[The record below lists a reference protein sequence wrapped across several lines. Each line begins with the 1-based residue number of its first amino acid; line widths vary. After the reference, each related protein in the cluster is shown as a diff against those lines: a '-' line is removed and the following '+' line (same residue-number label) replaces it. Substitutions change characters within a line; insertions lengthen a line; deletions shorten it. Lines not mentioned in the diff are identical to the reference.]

1 MKLSIKITVFT
12 LLVALMLASIC
23 PAVLAVSDD
32 TLVIT
37 SEEVTVERGDSV
49 DVALVVT
56 QNPGFAGLRIHVA
69 ATDGFEVTKV
79 TNGTV
84 KNTMTADY
92 YILWDDTK
100 NTAKTGTLV
109 TLTFKISEDAPL
121 GKNNIDVVLADCCDD
136 ALDDVDVT
144 IAPIVINVQE
154 KTAEE
159 NSTSPVESD
168 SATES
173 EGESQTE
180 PENTA
185 DSLVIDIAEV
195 STERGDTIK
204 VVLNIVEN
212 PGFAALLITVPEIK
226 GFELQEVTNGTIIDT
241 MTLGLN
247 ILWDDIS
254 DSTETGTLVTLTYK
268 VSDSAPAGENR
279 ADIIVRF
286 CNNVDL
292 EEVSVIVDPIVI
304 NVSADSSQA
313 NNGCRGGCSGEIG
326 FGAMIITTLLAGAF
340 FFRKKR

>member
-23 PAVLAVSDD
+23 PAVLAGSDD

-37 SEEVTVERGDSV
+37 SKEVTVERGDSV

-69 ATDGFEVTKV
+69 ATDGFEVAKV

-84 KNTMTADY
+84 KNTMTAGY

-100 NTAKTGTLV
+100 NTSNTGTLV

-121 GKNNIDVVLADCCDD
+121 GKNNIDVILADCCDA
-136 ALDDVDVT
+136 ALEDVEVS

-154 KTAEE
+154 KTSEE

-173 EGESQTE
+173 ESESQTE
-180 PENTA
+180 PENTS
-185 DSLVIDIAEV
+185 DSLVITVAEV
-195 STERGDTIK
+195 SAKRGDTIN
-204 VVLNIVEN
+204 VVLNVVEN
-212 PGFAALLITVPEIK
+212 PGFSGLLITVPTIE

-241 MTLGLN
+241 MTSGRN

-268 VSDSAPAGENR
+268 VSDSAPAGENK
-279 ADIIVRF
+279 ADILVRF
-286 CNNVDL
+286 CNNADPEDV
-292 EEVSVIVDPIVI
+292 EVVVDPIVI
-304 NVSADSSQA
+304 NVAADSSQA
-313 NNGCRGGCSGEIG
+313 NNGCKGGCSGEIG

-340 FFRKKR
+340 FFRKKH